1 MPDLHTDTIY
11 ALSSGAGRAGVAVVR
26 VSGAGAKSVVE
37 ALCGALPTPRLA
49 KFCTLYSPGDGAV
62 IDEAIVLWMS
72 APNSFTGEDVAEFQV
87 HGGRAV
93 VSRLLAVLET
103 FDGCRIASAGEFT
116 GRAFYNGKMDLVAVE
131 GLADLIA
138 AETEEQ
144 RRQAV
149 FQQSGGAS
157 ARYSDLGERLTK
169 VLAYTEA
176 AIDFVDEEGVEES
189 ALKNVVQSLTG
200 IKGDLAA
207 MLDDQHR
214 GERLRDGVR
223 VVIAGAPNVG
233 KSRLLNALARRD
245 AAIVSPIE
253 GTTRDAIEVAIDI
266 AGVPVVFVDT
276 AGLRT
281 NSQDQIELL
290 GMARTRQHIGEADL
304 TIWVEAPDVEPAA
317 ESRFDSETLR
327 ILNKADLLTE
337 PKDQPAY
344 DLSMSALNQADIEV
358 LVTKLAE
365 MVKKRYHG
373 DEPALITRHRHR
385 VAVQNCLNS
394 VTEALGAIDQPLE
407 LVAENIRLAVRE
419 IGRIVGRVDV
429 EDLLD
434 VIFQDF
440 CVGK

>member
-1 MPDLHTDTIY
+1 MPDLHSDTIY

-26 VSGAGAKSVVE
+26 VSGPCARTVVE
-37 ALCGALPTPRLA
+37 NLCGEMPAPRVATFRRLQA
-49 KFCTLYSPGDGAV
+49 PADDAV
-62 IDEAIVLWMS
+62 IDEAIVLWMPG
-72 APNSFTGEDVAEFQV
+72 PNSFTGEDVAEFQI

-93 VSRLLAVLET
+93 IGRLMAVLDT
-103 FDGCRIASAGEFT
+103 FDSCRIANAGEFT

-157 ARYSDLGERLTK
+157 ARYGELGERLTK
-169 VLAYTEA
+169 VVAHTEA
-176 AIDFVDEEGVEES
+176 AIDFVDEEGVEEG
-189 ALKNVVQSLTG
+189 ALKDVVVSLTR
-200 IKGDLAA
+200 IKADLES
-207 MLDDQHR
+207 MLDDEHR

-233 KSRLLNALARRD
+233 KSSLLNALARRE

-276 AGLRT
+276 AGLRA

-290 GMARTRQHIGEADL
+290 GMAKTRQHIGEADL
-304 TIWVEAPDVEPAA
+304 TIWVEAPDVQSSPETG
-317 ESRFDSETLR
+317 FDSDTFR
-327 ILNKADLLTE
+327 ILNKSDLLGGS
-337 PKDQPAY
+337 KAQQRY
-344 DLSMSALNQADIEV
+344 DLSMSALSQADIEV
-358 LVTKLAE
+358 LVAKLAQIFKE
-365 MVKKRYHG
+365 RYHG
-373 DEPALITRHRHR
+373 NVPALITRHRHR
-385 VAVQNCLNS
+385 VALQNCLDS
-394 VTEALGAIDQPLE
+394 VIEALDAADQPLE

-440 CVGK
+440 CIGK